1 MATQTSAKFFEKPTS
16 GHIASGVEN
25 CEITAIPGRPKVY
38 RVQMTLPA
46 IRGERRHKITRTVE
60 GLAAARKLA
69 KELATNSAT
78 LAESA
83 GKKRGSKSMTLAE
96 ALEKYLRAGKGSWAP
111 KTWITKKERL
121 SRYLVKA
128 VGSNTDIK
136 AITPLQLQAL
146 QDGLQERGLAPTTCK
161 QVMLTVRAFMAQLLA
176 WKAIEEN
183 PCAALTTI
191 KAKSK
196 TKEIWTPG
204 EVKTVLSSETC
215 PLWLRLLLVAGL
227 RPEELQALTWQGVDF
242 ERGGIQV
249 SQVAYFEPERKEWR
263 IRAGAKTKT
272 SERFIPLDNSTL
284 TALAEA
290 KGNSKGAALV
300 IEAPRGGIISLSTL
314 RIWLETYAA
323 EHGLPRIPLYALRH
337 SSITYLLESGVMVKT
352 VAARAGH
359 SNTAT
364 TLAHYATVT
373 DSAARAA
380 AEAFEFHK

>member
-1 MATQTSAKFFEKPTS
+1 MAKQTGQKFSEKPTS

-25 CEITAIPGRPKVY
+25 CDITSVPGRAKVY
-38 RVQMTLPA
+38 RVRYTLPA
-46 IRGERRHKITRTVE
+46 IRGRKRQVTRTVE
-60 GLAAARKLA
+60 GLANARKLA
-69 KELATNSAT
+69 QELANNSAA

-121 SRYLVKA
+121 NRYLVPA
-128 VGSNTDIK
+128 VGANTDIK
-136 AITPLQLQAL
+136 TITPLQLQAL
-146 QDGLQERGLAPTTCK
+146 QDGIQERGLAPMTCK
-161 QVMLTVRAFMAQLLA
+161 QVMLTVRALFSQLLA
-176 WKAIEEN
+176 WKAIDEN

-191 KAKSK
+191 KAKCK
-196 TKEIWTPG
+196 AKEIWAPA
-204 EVKTVLSSETC
+204 EVKSVLCSEAC

-227 RPEELQALTWQGVDF
+227 RPEELQALTWKGINL

-249 SQVAYFEPERKEWR
+249 NQVAYFETDRKEWK
-263 IRAGAKTKT
+263 IREGAKTKT
-272 SERFIPLDNSTL
+272 SERFIPLDNFTL
-284 TALAEA
+284 TVLAEA
-290 KGNSKGAALV
+290 KAKGKGAGLV
-300 IEAPRGGIISLSTL
+300 VTAPRGGIVSLSTL
-314 RIWLETYAA
+314 RRWLDEYAQSN
-323 EHGLPRIPLYALRH
+323 GLPRIPLYALRH
-337 SSITYLLESGVMVKT
+337 SSITFLLENGVMVKT

-380 AEAFEFHK
+380 AEAFEVR